1 MIRMDLHIELKHY
14 RNDVLELTQREA
26 AIRLNINQSTLS
38 NYENGT
44 RDIPYKMLLTF
55 KEVYK
60 IPTHEMN
67 RIMYG
72 EESGGLGNS
81 QNPMIL
87 RENFEDEE
95 NREILKILQDYP
107 KFKRTLSSLTYFTE
121 KRKEKFV
128 IHVNHLYQTMKDW

>member
-1 MIRMDLHIELKHY
+1 MDLHIELKRY
-14 RNDVLELTQREA
+14 RNGVLELTQREA

-72 EESGGLGNS
+72 EESEGIGNS
-81 QNPMIL
+81 HNPMIL
-87 RENFEDEE
+87 RENFED
-95 NREILKILQDYP
+95 
-107 KFKRTLSSLTYFTE
+107 
-121 KRKEKFV
+121 
-128 IHVNHLYQTMKDW
+128 

>member
-1 MIRMDLHIELKHY
+1 MDLHIELKHY
-14 RNDVLELTQREA
+14 RNDILELTQREA

-72 EESGGLGNS
+72 EESVSPRNS
-81 QNPMIL
+81 HNPMIL
-87 RENFEDEE
+87 RENFEYEE
-95 NREILKILQDYP
+95 NREILKILQDHP

-121 KRKEKFV
+121 KRKDKF
-128 IHVNHLYQTMKDW
+128 ITQVNHLYQMMKDW

>member
-1 MIRMDLHIELKHY
+1 MDLHVELQHY

-26 AIRLNINQSTLS
+26 ALRLNINQSTLS

-72 EESGGLGNS
+72 EESVGLGQS
-81 QNPMIL
+81 HDPMIL
-87 RENFEDEE
+87 REHFEDDET
-95 NREILKILQDYP
+95 REIMKTLQEHP
-107 KFKRTLSSLTYFTE
+107 KLKRTLSSLSYFTE
-121 KRKEKFV
+121 KRREKF
-128 IHVNHLYQTMKDW
+128 ISQVNHFYQTVKDW

>member
-1 MIRMDLHIELKHY
+1 MK
-14 RNDVLELTQREA
+14 LTQKEA
-26 AIRLNINQSTLS
+26 AIRLYINQSTLS

-55 KEVYK
+55 KDVYK

-72 EESGGLGNS
+72 EESVGPRNS
-81 QNPMIL
+81 HNPMIL

-95 NREILKILQDYP
+95 NREILKILQEHP
-107 KFKRTLSSLTYFTE
+107 KFKRTRSSLTYFTE
-121 KRKEKFV
+121 KRKEKF
-128 IHVNHLYQTMKDW
+128 ITQVNHLYQTMKDW

>member
-1 MIRMDLHIELKHY
+1 MNRMDLHIELKHY

-72 EESGGLGNS
+72 EESGGLGTS
-81 QNPMIL
+81 HNPMIL

-95 NREILKILQDYP
+95 NRAIMKILQDYP
-107 KFKRTLSSLTYFTE
+107 KFKRTLSSLTFFTE
-121 KRKEKFV
+121 KRKEKF
-128 IHVNHLYQTMKDW
+128 ITQVNHLYQTMKDW

>member
-1 MIRMDLHIELKHY
+1 MKTMELHVELKHY
-14 RNDVLELTQREA
+14 RNDILELSQREA
-26 AIRLNINQSTLS
+26 ALRLNINQSTLS

-60 IPTHEMN
+60 IPTNELN

-72 EESGGLGNS
+72 EESAGS
-81 QNPMIL
+81 AQSHHPMIL

-95 NREILKILQDYP
+95 NKEILKILQEHP
-107 KFKRTLSSLTYFTE
+107 KFKRTLSSLSYFTE
-121 KRKEKFV
+121 KRKEKF
-128 IHVNHLYQTMKDW
+128 ITHVNHLYQTMKDW

>member
-1 MIRMDLHIELKHY
+1 MDLHIELKHY
-14 RNDVLELTQREA
+14 RNDLLELTQREA
-26 AIRLNINQSTLS
+26 AIRLNINQSI

-72 EESGGLGNS
+72 GESVSPRNS
-81 QNPMIL
+81 HNPIIL

-95 NREILKILQDYP
+95 NREILKILQDHP
-107 KFKRTLSSLTYFTE
+107 KFKRTLSALTYFTE
-121 KRKEKFV
+121 KRKEKF
-128 IHVNHLYQTMKDW
+128 ISQVNHLYQTMKDW

>member
-1 MIRMDLHIELKHY
+1 MDLHVELQHY

-26 AIRLNINQSTLS
+26 ALRLNINQSTLS

-72 EESGGLGNS
+72 EKSDSLGQS
-81 QNPMIL
+81 HDPMIL
-87 RENFEDEE
+87 REHFEDDET
-95 NREILKILQDYP
+95 REIMKILQDYP
-107 KFKRTLSSLTYFTE
+107 KLKRTLSSLSYFTE
-121 KRKEKFV
+121 KRKEKFTSQV
-128 IHVNHLYQTMKDW
+128 YHLYQTMKDW

>member
-1 MIRMDLHIELKHY
+1 VIRMDLHIELKHY
-14 RNDVLELTQREA
+14 RDDVLELTQREA

-72 EESGGLGNS
+72 EESASPRNS
-81 QNPMIL
+81 HNPMIL
-87 RENFEDEE
+87 REIFEDEE
-95 NREILKILQDYP
+95 NREILKILQDHP

-121 KRKEKFV
+121 KRKEKF
-128 IHVNHLYQTMKDW
+128 ITQVNHLYHTMKDW